1 MGKRL
6 LRNIPRNILL
16 IFVCLL
22 IVIPVLYIVSV
33 SLSLDS
39 DIVEHGYQLIPDHFS
54 LAAYRYYLRV
64 PAQIINAYLVSIAV
78 TVMGTLFGLTL
89 STMLAYVMSRRDY
102 KWRMA
107 ITRYTLIPL
116 FFNAGVV
123 PLYLIVTR
131 VFHLGDTIW
140 ALFLPYGIS
149 VWFTFLMRGFMSD
162 LPFELI
168 ESAKMD
174 GANEYRAFFF
184 IVVPIVKP
192 ALATIGLFYAFAYW
206 NDWWLP
212 MLFINRSNLI
222 PLQFLLYR
230 TLNNLDF
237 ILRNI
242 SMVANMNRVEIPG
255 EATRMAVAVLAAAP
269 MMIVFPFFQR
279 FFVKGITMGSVK
291 G

>member
-1 MGKRL
+1 MGKNAFGKI
-6 LRNIPRNILL
+6 LRNGVF
-16 IFVCLL
+16 IFICLL

-39 DIVEHGYQLIPDHFS
+39 DIVEHGYRLIPKHLS

-64 PAQIINAYLVSIAV
+64 PAQIVNGYLVSIAV
-78 TVMGTLFGLTL
+78 TAMGTLFGLSL

-107 ITRYTLIPL
+107 ITRYTLLPL

-131 VFHLGDTIW
+131 VFRLGDTIW

-162 LPFELI
+162 LPLELI

-174 GANEYRAFFF
+174 GAGEYRVFFF

-192 ALATIGLFYAFAYW
+192 ALATIGLFYAFTYW

-212 MLFINRSNLI
+212 MLFINRANI
-222 PLQFLLYR
+222 VPLQYLLYR

-237 ILRNI
+237 ILRNV
-242 SMVANMNRVEIPG
+242 SMAANLNRVEIPS

-269 MMIVFPFFQR
+269 MMVVFPFFQR

>member
-1 MGKRL
+1 MKKPLTRIAL
-6 LRNIPRNILL
+6 PNTLFIL
-16 IFVCLL
+16 ICLL

-39 DIVEHGYQLIPDHFS
+39 DIVEHGYQLIPSHFS
-54 LAAYRYYLRV
+54 LAAYRYYLKV
-64 PAQIINAYLVSIAV
+64 PSQIINGYMVSISV

-89 STMLAYVMSRRDY
+89 SAMLAYVMTRRDY

-131 VFHLGDTIW
+131 VLHLGDTIW

-184 IVVPIVKP
+184 IVAPNVKA

-212 MLFINRSNLI
+212 MLFINRSSLV
-222 PLQFLLYR
+222 PLQYLLYR

-237 ILRNI
+237 VLRNI

-255 EATRMAVAVLAAAP
+255 EAIRMAVAVLAAAP

>member
-1 MGKRL
+1 MGKSL
-6 LRNIPRNILL
+6 FGNILRNALLLL
-16 IFVCLL
+16 ICLL
-22 IVIPVLYIVSV
+22 IIIPVLYIVSV

-39 DIVEHGYQLIPDHFS
+39 DIVEHGYQLIPEHFS

-64 PAQIINAYLVSIAV
+64 PAQIINGYMVSIAV

-131 VFHLGDTIW
+131 VFRLGDTIW

-149 VWFTFLMRGFMSD
+149 VWFTFLMRGFMLD

-174 GANEYRAFFF
+174 GANEYRVFFF
-184 IVVPIVKP
+184 IVAPNVKP

-212 MLFINRSNLI
+212 MLFINRSNLV
-222 PLQFLLYR
+222 PLQYLLYR

-242 SMVANMNRVEIPG
+242 SMVANMNRLEIPG

>member
-1 MGKRL
+1 
-6 LRNIPRNILL
+6 
-16 IFVCLL
+16 
-22 IVIPVLYIVSV
+22 
-33 SLSLDS
+33 
-39 DIVEHGYQLIPDHFS
+39 VEHGYQLIPAHFS
-54 LAAYRYYLRV
+54 LAAYRYYLRA
-64 PAQIINAYLVSIAV
+64 PDQIINAYMVSVAV

-168 ESAKMD
+168 ESAKID
-174 GANEYRAFFF
+174 GANEYRAFFV
-184 IVVPIVKP
+184 IVMPIVKP

-212 MLFINRSNLI
+212 MLFINRSNLV
-222 PLQFLLYR
+222 PLQYLLYR

-242 SMVANMNRVEIPG
+242 AMVANMNRTEIPG

>member
-1 MGKRL
+1 M
-6 LRNIPRNILL
+6 
-16 IFVCLL
+16 
-22 IVIPVLYIVSV
+22 
-33 SLSLDS
+33 
-39 DIVEHGYQLIPDHFS
+39 
-54 LAAYRYYLRV
+54 
-64 PAQIINAYLVSIAV
+64 PAQIVNAYMVSVGV

-131 VFHLGDTIW
+131 AFHLGDTIW

-184 IVVPIVKP
+184 IVVPIIKP

-212 MLFINRSNLI
+212 MLFINRSNLA
-222 PLQFLLYR
+222 PLQYLLYR

-242 SMVANMNRVEIPG
+242 STVANMSRVEIPG

>member
-1 MGKRL
+1 
-6 LRNIPRNILL
+6 
-16 IFVCLL
+16 
-22 IVIPVLYIVSV
+22 VLYIVSV

-39 DIVEHGYQLIPDHFS
+39 DIVEHGYQLIPAHVS

-64 PAQIINAYLVSIAV
+64 PAQIINAYMVSVAV
-78 TVMGTLFGLTL
+78 TAMGTLFGLSL
-89 STMLAYVMSRRDY
+89 STMLAYVMSRRDF

-107 ITRYTLIPL
+107 VTRYTLIPL

-131 VFHLGDTIW
+131 GFHLGDTIW

-174 GANEYRAFFF
+174 GAGEYRVFFF
-184 IVVPIVKP
+184 IVTPIIKP

-212 MLFINRSNLI
+212 MLFINRANI
-222 PLQFLLYR
+222 VPLQYLLYR

>member
-1 MGKRL
+1 MKKPVTRV
-6 LRNIPRNILL
+6 ILPNAL
-16 IFVCLL
+16 FILMCLF
-22 IVIPVLYIVSV
+22 IIIPVLYIVSV

-39 DIVEHGYQLIPDHFS
+39 DIVEHGYRLIPAHVS

-64 PAQIINAYLVSIAV
+64 PAQIINGYVVSVGV

-89 STMLAYVMSRRDY
+89 STMLAYVMTRGDY
-102 KWRMA
+102 RWRMA

-174 GANEYRAFFF
+174 GANEHRVFFF
-184 IVVPIVKP
+184 IVVPNVKA
-192 ALATIGLFYAFAYW
+192 ALATIGLFYAFDW

-212 MLFINRSNLI
+212 MLFINRSNLV
-222 PLQFLLYR
+222 PLQYLLYR

-237 ILRNI
+237 VLRNI

>member
-1 MGKRL
+1 MGKSVFSNI
-6 LRNIPRNILL
+6 LRNALL
-16 IFVCLL
+16 ILICLL
-22 IVIPVLYIVSV
+22 IIIPVSYIVSV

-64 PAQIINAYLVSIAV
+64 PAQIINGYAVSIAV

-174 GANEYRAFFF
+174 GASEYRVFFF

-212 MLFINRSNLI
+212 MLFINRSNLV
-222 PLQFLLYR
+222 PLQYLLYR
-230 TLNNLDF
+230 TLNNIDF

-242 SMVANMNRVEIPG
+242 SMVANMNRLEIPG

>member
-1 MGKRL
+1 MRKSL
-6 LRNIPRNILL
+6 SRNIPQNALFIL
-16 IFVCLL
+16 ICLL
-22 IVIPVLYIVSV
+22 IIIPVLYIVSV

-39 DIVEHGYQLIPDHFS
+39 DIVNHGYQLIPAHVS
-54 LAAYRYYLRV
+54 LAAYRYYLRM
-64 PAQIINAYLVSIAV
+64 PAQIVNAYMVSVAV

-174 GANEYRAFFF
+174 GANEYRVFFF
-184 IVVPIVKP
+184 IVVPIIKP

-212 MLFINRSNLI
+212 MLFINRSSLV
-222 PLQFLLYR
+222 PLQYLLYR

-242 SMVANMNRVEIPG
+242 SMVANMSRLEIPG